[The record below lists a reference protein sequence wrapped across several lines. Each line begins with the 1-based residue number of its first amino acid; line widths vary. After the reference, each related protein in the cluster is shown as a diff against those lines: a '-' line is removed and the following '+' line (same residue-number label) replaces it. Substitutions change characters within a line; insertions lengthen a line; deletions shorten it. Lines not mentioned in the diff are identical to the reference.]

1 MLRAFTDRLRK
12 HPGLSLIA
20 TSAVNTLVPMPLAH
34 PASPTDE

>member
-12 HPGLSLIA
+12 HPGLRPNRL
-20 TSAVNTLVPMPLAH
+20 NTLVPIPLAH